1 MLPAQAK
8 REMWPCNAAARAED
22 EEDEA
27 RMACTLVGLCI
38 PLRWHHHYNKLRDL
52 INT

>member
-27 RMACTLVGLCI
+27 RMACTWLAYVFRYGGI
-38 PLRWHHHYNKLRDL
+38 ITI
-52 INT
+52 IN